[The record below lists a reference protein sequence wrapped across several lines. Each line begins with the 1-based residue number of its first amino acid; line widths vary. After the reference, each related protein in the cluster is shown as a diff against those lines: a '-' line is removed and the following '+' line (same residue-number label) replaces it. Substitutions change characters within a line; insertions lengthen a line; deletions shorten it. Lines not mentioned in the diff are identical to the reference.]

1 VIDRPTRQSGSAAYD
16 NNCRDTDTALYLF
29 ADGRCL
35 RRNVV
40 QAHDPD
46 VIAFRHVHESR
57 DDGWYKMRLR
67 FAPLVSL
74 EPRYPPHRRERHVE
88 GLDLTSNSPSSERHA
103 GQPRWIDWARWRSCS
118 GRDGAKARC
127 RDHMVQLRTNWTL
140 VRWMSYQR
148 RCGHPCPSCGAHRK
162 SAGSLG
168 ISLTVGS
175 SR

>member
-1 VIDRPTRQSGSAAYD
+1 VVIDRPTRQSGSAAYD

-88 GLDLTSNSPSSERHA
+88 GLDLTSNSPSWSSEYDRERDRRDTRVNRA
-103 GQPRWIDWARWRSCS
+103 GSIGHGGDRVLA
-118 GRDGAKARC
+118 GT
-127 RDHMVQLRTNWTL
+127 V
-140 VRWMSYQR
+140 QR
-148 RCGHPCPSCGAHRK
+148 RD
-162 SAGSLG
+162 
-168 ISLTVGS
+168 VGTTWCN
-175 SR
+175 